1 MKVFEVEPLEGIG
14 VIKLKMTRQEVHSLM
29 GEAPETSGSRKQVES
44 YHNGGFQVFYGK
56 DEKVEFIELLRDS
69 GIAAS
74 TRGINVFDTPAHQVL
89 SEIAGFSEY
98 NQDDP
103 EVGYSYVF
111 PDLELSLW
119 RPNIPENEEEEDGKY
134 FSTIGIG
141 VRGYYSATTQS

>member
-1 MKVFEVEPLEGIG
+1 MKVFEVEPLEGVG
-14 VIKLKMTRQEVHSLM
+14 EIKLGMTRQEVLDLM
-29 GEAPETSGSRKQVES
+29 KSVPETSGSRMQVES
-44 YHNGGFQVFYGK
+44 YLGGGLQVFYGK
-56 DEKVEFIELLRDS
+56 DDQVEFIELLRS
-69 GIAAS
+69 TGISAK
-74 TRGINVFDTPAHQVL
+74 TKGIDVFGEPAKVVL
-89 SEIAGFSEY
+89 SQIAEFSEY

-141 VRGYYSATTQS
+141 IPGYYSATTQS

>member
-1 MKVFEVEPLEGIG
+1 MKVFEVEPLKGIG
-14 VIKLKMTRQEVHSLM
+14 DIKLGMDRQAVRDLM
-29 GEAPETSGSRKQVES
+29 KGDPETSGSRKQVES
-44 YHNGGFQVFYGK
+44 YHEGGFQVFYGK
-56 DEKVEFIELLRDS
+56 NDKVEFIELLRES
-69 GIAAS
+69 GFSAL
-74 TRGINVFDTPAHQVL
+74 TRGIDVFGTPAQQVL
-89 SEIAGFSEY
+89 SQIASFSEY

-141 VRGYYSATTQS
+141 IPGYYSATTQS

>member
-14 VIKLKMTRQEVHSLM
+14 EIKLGMDRKVVRDLM
-29 GEAPETSGSRKQVES
+29 DSVPATTGSRNQVES
-44 YHNGGFQVFYGK
+44 YHAGGFQVFYGIE
-56 DEKVEFIELLRDS
+56 DKVEFIELLRGS
-69 GIAAS
+69 GISAH
-74 TRGINVFDTPAHQVL
+74 TRGIDVFATPAQQVL
-89 SEIAGFSEY
+89 SQIASFSEY

-119 RPNIPENEEEEDGKY
+119 RPNIPETEEEEDGKY

-141 VRGYYSATTQS
+141 ILGYYSATTQS